1 MSENKKMH
9 ALYSHTQELNSKE
22 TKYRKRDGSENKR
35 NNRYV
40 VYLRDNGE
48 EVIVTEVSKNYDRVA
63 THAENFSDSQYLGIV
78 TKYKETVY
86 W

>member
-1 MSENKKMH
+1 MSESEKMH
-9 ALYSHTQELNSKE
+9 ALYSHTQQLNCKE
-22 TKYRKRDGSENKR
+22 TKCYKRDGSENKL
-35 NNRYV
+35 NPRYI

-63 THAENFSDSQYLGIV
+63 THAKNFSDSQYLGIV

>member
-1 MSENKKMH
+1 MSENEKMH
-9 ALYSHTQELNSKE
+9 ALYSHTQELNSH
-22 TKYRKRDGSENKR
+22 KRDSSENKR

-63 THAENFSDSQYLGIV
+63 SHAKNFSDSQYLGIV
-78 TKYKETVY
+78 TKFKETVY